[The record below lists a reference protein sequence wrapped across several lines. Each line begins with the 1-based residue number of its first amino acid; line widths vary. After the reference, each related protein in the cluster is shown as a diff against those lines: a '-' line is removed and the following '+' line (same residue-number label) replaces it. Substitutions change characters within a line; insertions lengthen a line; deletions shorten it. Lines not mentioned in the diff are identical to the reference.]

1 MPMETSE
8 FVVATHSLK
17 KAYPIGDAAVEV
29 LKDVT
34 LEVARGDFVA
44 ICGPSGSGKTTL
56 LNIISGIDKPTSG
69 QIVVLDQDLTVQD
82 EDFLAEFR
90 CSNIG
95 FVFQS
100 YNLVSTLTVA
110 ENVAFP
116 MEWIRKP
123 QTEIERRVK
132 ELLETVSLQH
142 RVNHFPAQLSGG
154 EQQRVAFARA
164 LANDPEL
171 ILADEPTGNLDTKNV
186 QKITQVLRMLKANGK
201 TVIVATHDPALI
213 KLADRAVCLEEGR
226 LASKNE

>member
-1 MPMETSE
+1 MPLETSD
-8 FVVATHSLK
+8 FVVATHSLNK
-17 KAYPIGDAAVEV
+17 SYPLGEAAVEV
-29 LKDVT
+29 LKDIT
-34 LEVARGDFVA
+34 LTVAKGEFVA
-44 ICGPSGSGKTTL
+44 LCGPSGSGKTTL
-56 LNIISGIDKPTSG
+56 LNLISGIDKPTSG
-69 QIVVLDQDLTVQD
+69 QILVLDQDLTVQD

-90 CSNIG
+90 CSNVG

-116 MEWIRKP
+116 MEWIRRP
-123 QTEIERRVK
+123 QTEIELRVA
-132 ELLETVSLQH
+132 ELLETVGLQH
-142 RVNHFPAQLSGG
+142 RANHFPAQLSGG

-186 QKITQVLRMLKANGK
+186 QKITQVLQMLKANGK
-201 TVIVATHDPALI
+201 TVIVATHDPALMQ
-213 KLADRAVCLEEGR
+213 LADRTVCLEEGR